1 MDKISVNRNPNT
13 HGVFNQLKQY
23 EDTSRNNKLYNMPK
37 SEVFNVSFESSEDE
51 EVIFDEE
58 IDPTI
63 N

>member
-1 MDKISVNRNPNT
+1 
-13 HGVFNQLKQY
+13 
-23 EDTSRNNKLYNMPK
+23 MPK